1 METLLWPVVVAEPSV
16 GMVMLP
22 GGQPSSPT
30 VPASYAQFCNGAKA
44 VAMGWC
50 LQRDG
55 GTDGDLHVMAAV
67 RTLLDGSFL
76 TTA

>member
-44 VAMGWC
+44 VAMG
-50 LQRDG
+50 
-55 GTDGDLHVMAAV
+55 
-67 RTLLDGSFL
+67 
-76 TTA
+76 